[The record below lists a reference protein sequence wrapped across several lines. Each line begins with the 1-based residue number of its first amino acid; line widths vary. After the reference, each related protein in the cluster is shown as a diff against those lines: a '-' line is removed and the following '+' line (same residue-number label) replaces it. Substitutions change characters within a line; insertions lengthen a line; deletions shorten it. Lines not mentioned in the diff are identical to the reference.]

1 MKHRFLYI
9 MALLLTVAT
18 GAWAQDPD
26 PIDLTPSA
34 DGTVWT
40 LSTMPEYDVEL
51 EVTYYTD
58 AELDQMAADEVI
70 AKITAI
76 GTVTY
81 TPESKALIDA
91 ARTAYD
97 ALTTAQQ
104 ALVTN
109 YSTLTDA
116 ETTYATAEETAAAP
130 VDDTKSFHQVLKEK
144 YIQGG
149 AGWMTPVLLCLIFGM
164 ALIIERILYLN
175 MATTNVKKLLDGIE
189 ENVKGGNYEG
199 AKELCR
205 NTRGPVA
212 SIFYQGL
219 DRMDQGLENVEKAVT
234 SYGGVQM
241 ARLENNLTWIGLFIA
256 LAPSFGFLGTVV
268 GMVQAFDDIEVAGDI
283 SPTVVAGGMKVALL
297 TTIFGLVVA
306 IILQI
311 FYNYILTK
319 IESLVDQMEDGSISF
334 MDILVKYHK

>member
-1 MKHRFLYI
+1 MKKVF
-9 MALLLTVAT
+9 ALMSIVGLLTFANFNNVM
-18 GAWAQDPD
+18 AQDA
-26 PIDLTPSA
+26 TPA
-34 DGTVWT
+34 EGTEQVAANDEA
-40 LSTMPEYDVEL
+40 P
-51 EVTYYTD
+51 
-58 AELDQMAADEVI
+58 AAD
-70 AKITAI
+70 
-76 GTVTY
+76 
-81 TPESKALIDA
+81 A
-91 ARTAYD
+91 A
-97 ALTTAQQ
+97 
-104 ALVTN
+104 V
-109 YSTLTDA
+109 A
-116 ETTYATAEETAAAP
+116 EPAAEEETVAAAP
-130 VDDTKSFHQVLKEK
+130 ADDTKSFHQMLKEK

-175 MATTNVKKLLDGIE
+175 MATTNVKKLLEGIE
-189 ENVKGGNYEG
+189 ENAKKGDWKG
-199 AKELCR
+199 AREFCA

-212 SIFYQGL
+212 SIFVQGL
-219 DRMDQGLENVEKAVT
+219 DRIDQGLDNVEKAVT

-241 ARLENNLTWIGLFIA
+241 ARLENNMTWIGLFIA

-268 GMVQAFDDIEVAGDI
+268 GMVQAFDDIETAGDI

-297 TTIFGLVVA
+297 TTIFGLITA

>member
-1 MKHRFLYI
+1 MKKVF
-9 MALLLTVAT
+9 ALMSIIGLLTFTNLNGVM
-18 GAWAQDPD
+18 AQDNAAQ
-26 PIDLTPSA
+26 A
-34 DGTVWT
+34 DQPATEQV
-40 LSTMPEYDVEL
+40 
-51 EVTYYTD
+51 
-58 AELDQMAADEVI
+58 DQQAADSAV
-70 AKITAI
+70 
-76 GTVTY
+76 
-81 TPESKALIDA
+81 
-91 ARTAYD
+91 
-97 ALTTAQQ
+97 
-104 ALVTN
+104 
-109 YSTLTDA
+109 A
-116 ETTYATAEETAAAP
+116 EAPVAEEPETVAAP
-130 VDDTKSFHQVLKEK
+130 EEETKSFHQMLKEK

-164 ALIIERILYLN
+164 ALVIERILYLN
-175 MATTNVKKLLDGIE
+175 MANTNVQKLLEGIE
-189 ENVKGGNYEG
+189 GYVQKGDYKG
-199 AKELCR
+199 AKDLCR
-205 NTRGPVA
+205 DTRGPVA

-219 DRMDQGLENVEKAVT
+219 DRIDEGLDNVEKAVT

-241 ARLENNLTWIGLFIA
+241 ARLENNMTWIGLFIA

-297 TTIFGLVVA
+297 TTIFGLIVA

>member
-1 MKHRFLYI
+1 MKKVF
-9 MALLLTVAT
+9 ALMSMFAMLTFANFNGVM
-18 GAWAQDPD
+18 AQDAP
-26 PIDLTPSA
+26 A
-34 DGTVWT
+34 
-40 LSTMPEYDVEL
+40 PEATEQV
-51 EVTYYTD
+51 
-58 AELDQMAADEVI
+58 AADENATEAV
-70 AKITAI
+70 
-76 GTVTY
+76 
-81 TPESKALIDA
+81 A
-91 ARTAYD
+91 AEEAP
-97 ALTTAQQ
+97 
-104 ALVTN
+104 V
-109 YSTLTDA
+109 
-116 ETTYATAEETAAAP
+116 EETAAVA
-130 VDDTKSFHQVLKEK
+130 DEETTKSFHQMLKEK

-164 ALIIERILYLN
+164 ALIIERIIYLN

-189 ENVKGGNYEG
+189 ENAKSGNWNG
-199 AKELCR
+199 ARELCA

-212 SIFYQGL
+212 SIFVQGL
-219 DRMDQGLENVEKAVT
+219 DRIDQGLDNVEKAVT

-241 ARLENNLTWIGLFIA
+241 ARLENNMTWIGLFIA

-268 GMVQAFDDIEVAGDI
+268 GMVQAFDDIETAGDI

-297 TTIFGLVVA
+297 TTIFGLITA

>member
-1 MKHRFLYI
+1 MKKVF
-9 MALLLTVAT
+9 ALMSIVGLLTFANFNDVKAQDVAATDATEQVVAT
-18 GAWAQDPD
+18 EEAVDEA
-26 PIDLTPSA
+26 
-34 DGTVWT
+34 T
-40 LSTMPEYDVEL
+40 LVE
-51 EVTYYTD
+51 EP
-58 AELDQMAADEVI
+58 AA
-70 AKITAI
+70 
-76 GTVTY
+76 
-81 TPESKALIDA
+81 
-91 ARTAYD
+91 
-97 ALTTAQQ
+97 
-104 ALVTN
+104 
-109 YSTLTDA
+109 
-116 ETTYATAEETAAAP
+116 ATAA
-130 VDDTKSFHQVLKEK
+130 DDTKSFHQVLKEK

-149 AGWMTPVLLCLIFGM
+149 AGWMTPVLICLIFGM
-164 ALIIERILYLN
+164 ALVIERILYLN
-175 MATTNVKKLLDGIE
+175 MATTNVKKLLDSIE
-189 ENVKGGNYEG
+189 ENVKNNNYEG

-219 DRMDQGLENVEKAVT
+219 DRVDQGLENVEKAVT

-297 TTIFGLVVA
+297 TTIFGLIVA

>member
-1 MKHRFLYI
+1 MKKVF
-9 MALLLTVAT
+9 ALMSIVGLLTFANFNNVM
-18 GAWAQDPD
+18 AQDA
-26 PIDLTPSA
+26 TPA
-34 DGTVWT
+34 EGTEQVAANDEA
-40 LSTMPEYDVEL
+40 P
-51 EVTYYTD
+51 
-58 AELDQMAADEVI
+58 AAD
-70 AKITAI
+70 TA
-76 GTVTY
+76 V
-81 TPESKALIDA
+81 
-91 ARTAYD
+91 
-97 ALTTAQQ
+97 
-104 ALVTN
+104 
-109 YSTLTDA
+109 A
-116 ETTYATAEETAAAP
+116 EPAAEEETVAATSD
-130 VDDTKSFHQVLKEK
+130 DDTKSFHQMLKEK

-175 MATTNVKKLLDGIE
+175 MATTNVKKLLEGIE
-189 ENVKGGNYEG
+189 ENAKKGDWKG
-199 AKELCR
+199 ARELCA

-212 SIFYQGL
+212 SIFVQGL
-219 DRMDQGLENVEKAVT
+219 DRIDQGLDNVEKAVT

-241 ARLENNLTWIGLFIA
+241 ARLENNMTWIGLFIA

-268 GMVQAFDDIEVAGDI
+268 GMVQAFDDIETAGDI

-297 TTIFGLVVA
+297 TTIFGLITA

>member
-1 MKHRFLYI
+1 MKKVF
-9 MALLLTVAT
+9 ALMSIVGPLTSANFHDVK
-18 GAWAQDPD
+18 AQDEPAAEA
-26 PIDLTPSA
+26 TEQVA
-34 DGTVWT
+34 
-40 LSTMPEYDVEL
+40 EA
-51 EVTYYTD
+51 TD
-58 AELDQMAADEVI
+58 EAVVAE
-70 AKITAI
+70 
-76 GTVTY
+76 
-81 TPESKALIDA
+81 
-91 ARTAYD
+91 
-97 ALTTAQQ
+97 
-104 ALVTN
+104 
-109 YSTLTDA
+109 
-116 ETTYATAEETAAAP
+116 AAP
-130 VDDTKSFHQVLKEK
+130 VEEAAAEADDTKSFHQMLKEK
-144 YIQGG
+144 YIHGG

-175 MATTNVKKLLDGIE
+175 MATTNVKKLLGGIE
-189 ENVKGGNYEG
+189 DNVKSGNYEG

-205 NTRGPVA
+205 KTPGPVA

-219 DRMDQGLENVEKAVT
+219 DRVDQGLENVEKAVT

-268 GMVQAFDDIEVAGDI
+268 GMVQAFDDIETAGDI

-297 TTIFGLVVA
+297 TTIFGLITA

-319 IESLVDQMEDGSISF
+319 IESLVDQMEDGSISL